1 MYTLVLDQQSR
12 GQERKRFLC
21 TANKQRDRQCGFAQ
35 NLCGLC
41 NMDQTISV
49 QHTLTGTHT
58 HARPQPFPWQD
69 VEATSSRKSHY
80 SALLPFKVRH
90 VLFRSLWLCVCT
102 RASQH
107 RLRTE
112 QTDLLKRQKYECYKT
127 ILFSMD
133 ADHINMLSSSILSVC
148 EFCLT
153 AHPTFSQPLKD
164 PRVPFRHTTW
174 RSPYT
179 VRESSSSP
187 AWWALWWCAGWG
199 TQQRNPISGAS
210 RLSTNWASRSLWGAR

>member
-1 MYTLVLDQQSR
+1 MCILWFWTNNLEGRR
-12 GQERKRFLC
+12 GRGSYVRLTNSVIASAASHKTFVVCAIWTRPFVYNTHWQE
-21 TANKQRDRQCGFAQ
+21 
-35 NLCGLC
+35 
-41 NMDQTISV
+41 
-49 QHTLTGTHT
+49 HT

-80 SALLPFKVRH
+80 SALLPFEVRH
-90 VLFRSLWLCVCT
+90 VLFRSLWQCVCT
-102 RASQH
+102 RASQ
-107 RLRTE
+107 RRPRTE

-164 PRVPFRHTTW
+164 PRVPFRRTTW